1 MNKSKFFTGQPIF
14 GQLLSLLTPV
24 GIGRI
29 AARNG
34 SDYYCKRFS
43 TYDHLVT
50 MLYAVF
56 NHCTALR
63 EVTTGLLAWEQRIT
77 HLGLRHYPRRSTLS
91 DANNR
96 REAIVFEEIYKKVF
110 EQYQDIL
117 SDSRPKKKR
126 SQLYIFDSTT
136 LSLFQEVLR
145 TSGRPALNG
154 KRKGGI
160 KVHTLIRSDQDV
172 PYLIR
177 YSPATSNDS
186 QFLKEI
192 KLPKGSVIVFD
203 RGYKDYRTFNRFT
216 EEGITWVTRLRKR
229 TSSRT
234 VRRLTISEQCSQQGV
249 LKDQQVELGN
259 THHSNT
265 VKVPAR
271 IVTYRDPQTH
281 ERFTFLTNNLTISS
295 LSVANYYRK
304 RWQIELLF
312 KRLKQNYP
320 LQYFLGNSENAIQIQ
335 IWCVLIADL
344 LLKVIKKQNACKWSF
359 SNLCSLIRLHL
370 MTYIQLKEFIKSA
383 EKALLKK
390 IQQYKQMASSYSL
403 FPT

>member
-29 AARNG
+29 AAQHG

-50 MLYAVF
+50 MLYGVY

-63 EVTTGLLAWEQRIT
+63 EVTTGLLAWEQRIK
-77 HLGLRHYPRRSTLS
+77 HLGLLHHPRRSTLS

-96 REAIVFEEIYKKVF
+96 REATVFEEIYKKILD
-110 EQYQDIL
+110 QYQPLL
-117 SDSRPKKKR
+117 SDSRPRNKAAR
-126 SQLYIFDSTT
+126 LYSFDSTT
-136 LSLFQEVLR
+136 VSLFQEVLR

-160 KVHTLIRSDQDV
+160 KVHTLMRSDQDV
-172 PYLIR
+172 PCLIR
-177 YSPATSNDS
+177 YSSAASNDS

-192 KLPKGSVIVFD
+192 KLAKGSVIVFD
-203 RGYKDYRTFNRFT
+203 RGYKDYKTFNRFT
-216 EEGITWVTRLRKR
+216 EEQITWVTRLRKR
-229 TSSRT
+229 TASRT
-234 VRRLTISEQCSQQGV
+234 IRRLTISEYCKKQGV
-249 LKDQQVELGN
+249 SKDQQVELGH
-259 THHSNT
+259 THHRQST
-265 VKVPAR
+265 KVSAR
-271 IVTYRDPQTH
+271 IVTYRDAQTR
-281 ERFTFLTNNLTISS
+281 EQFTFLTNNLTISP
-295 LSVANYYRK
+295 LTVANYYRK

-320 LQYFLGNSENAIQIQ
+320 LHYFLGDSQNAIQIQ

-344 LLKVIKKQNACKWSF
+344 LLKVIKKQNKCSWSF
-359 SNLCSLIRLHL
+359 SNLCALVRLHL
-370 MTYIQLKEFIKSA
+370 MTYLELKDFINCL

-390 IQQYKQMASSYSL
+390 IQQVKSSSYSQSL

>member
-1 MNKSKFFTGQPIF
+1 MSKSKFFTGQPIF

-29 AARNG
+29 AAGKG
-34 SDYYCKRFS
+34 SDYYCKRFT

-110 EQYQDIL
+110 EQYQDVL
-117 SDSRPKKKR
+117 SDSRPKKKK

-186 QFLKEI
+186 QFLKEV

-271 IVTYRDPQTH
+271 IVTYCDPQTH

-295 LSVANYYRK
+295 ISVANYYRK

-359 SNLCSLIRLHL
+359 SNLCGLIRLHL

-390 IQQYKQMASSYSL
+390 IQQYKQIASSYSL